1 MGVFMGF
8 DGDLIGIY
16 MMGFDSDFMGSLPA
30 NMVIE
35 SDLIRTCHVFI
46 TCIQFSLKH
55 DFSW

>member
-35 SDLIRTCHVFI
+35 SDLIRTCHVFNHLH
-46 TCIQFSLKH
+46 TVF
-55 DFSW
+55 FTT